1 MGLSRNIG
9 SAVRTRL
16 LKGRSESIV
25 ITKIWVTLLQ
35 NKMEMNWVAVWG
47 KHVNVMKMLYLQ
59 IHKEGSKEGQKKASS
74 ASRKLEM
81 WHTGPGMLQG
91 NTFRSQE
98 KGECIR

>member
-1 MGLSRNIG
+1 MFNNIKQDLDLKCGLNLTIGEKKINKMGLSRNIG

-25 ITKIWVTLLQ
+25 ITKIRVTLLQ

-59 IHKEGSKEGQKKASS
+59 I
-74 ASRKLEM
+74 
-81 WHTGPGMLQG
+81 
-91 NTFRSQE
+91 
-98 KGECIR
+98 